1 MPIEHRVYRAIVAAV
16 KEGRLKEPFSKDNFR
31 RECPGFANETY
42 DTFLCKH
49 RRGNPE
55 GASELF
61 EEVESGK
68 FRTLKPFKY
77 GVDC

>member
-16 KEGRLKEPFSKDNFR
+16 KEGRLKEPFTKEDFR
-31 RECPGFANETY
+31 RECPGFGNGAYNA
-42 DTFLCKH
+42 FLWKH
-49 RRGNPE
+49 RRGNPG

-61 EEVESGK
+61 EEVKTGK
-68 FRTLKPFKY
+68 FCTLKPFKY